1 MEDKFWGS
9 KWGQVCSS
17 YFFILR
23 PNLTCVTN
31 FEKERVVVV
40 EKVFFSVLDWE
51 IGSDIVGWYL
61 GDLKW
66 LGAIKERERTT
77 KDEAQTLKING
88 LSGKCQGLLELFFD
102 LFLEL

>member
-1 MEDKFWGS
+1 M
-9 KWGQVCSS
+9 
-17 YFFILR
+17 
-23 PNLTCVTN
+23 
-31 FEKERVVVV
+31 
-40 EKVFFSVLDWE
+40 
-51 IGSDIVGWYL
+51 

-102 LFLEL
+102 LFLLSYKPIAESDISLFSTYKSSLATGLECLKDSL